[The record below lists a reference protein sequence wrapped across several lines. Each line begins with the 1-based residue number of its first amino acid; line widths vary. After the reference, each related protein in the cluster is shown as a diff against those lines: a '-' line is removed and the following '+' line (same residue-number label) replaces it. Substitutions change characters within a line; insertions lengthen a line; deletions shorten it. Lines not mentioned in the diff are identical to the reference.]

1 MAIAQAW
8 NQNNPEDFFQTDI
21 NTYDYAIG
29 GKMVVA
35 KCSVSEAT
43 LITDNI
49 KDAVRTQLIH
59 QIADYILQN
68 KLVEFTQSRDPIS
81 LHTIVRAR
89 CYLAPNDQIKILRT
103 AYKID

>member
-1 MAIAQAW
+1 MAIAHTW
-8 NQNNPEDFFQTDI
+8 HLNNPEDIFSDI
-21 NTYDYAIG
+21 KTYDYAIG

-35 KCSVSEAT
+35 KCIISEDT
-43 LITDNI
+43 LLTDDR

-68 KLVEFTQSRDPIS
+68 KLVEFTQNRDPVS
-81 LHTIVRAR
+81 LNTAVRAR